1 MEDTMAKKQVQF
13 QEMLSSVRRSLEGV
27 PEHRR
32 GRNIQYEIAD
42 AGLAAFS
49 VFFMQS
55 PSFLAYQRHME
66 EQYAR
71 NNARGLF
78 GVETIPS
85 DGQMRSLLDPVEP
98 SDLRVPF
105 WEVYELLQARGHL
118 EVYEGVGGTL
128 LCSLDGTR
136 FFSSQKIKGAS
147 CTVHVHD
154 EQEYYSHMVLA
165 AVLVAP
171 GKEHVITLDPEFI
184 TPQDG
189 HDKQDCEQQAIKRWV
204 NRNALRFAPW
214 KATILTDGL
223 HSHQPLCELMK
234 KHKLHFIMTCKTDSH
249 KALYEEVELLTRVE
263 DAVQTMTTRYWNGR
277 YHELREYRWVEQVP
291 IKAAA
296 KPLRVNWCEI
306 TVVREDTGKQ
316 MYHNAWIT
324 SHELTRETVPE
335 LVAAGR
341 AHWKVENENF
351 NVLKNH
357 GYNFE
362 HNYGHGQQHLS
373 TVLLSL
379 LLLAFLFHTVLHL
392 SCPKYQAVRQKLGP
406 RRTFFNDLR
415 ALTRYLYFP
424 SWEDLLIFMCRQLE
438 LTPG

>member
-1 MEDTMAKKQVQF
+1 
-13 QEMLSSVRRSLEGV
+13 VRRSLEQV
-27 PEHRR
+27 PEHRK
-32 GRNIQYEIAD
+32 GRNTQYEIAD

-49 VFFMQS
+49 VFYMQS
-55 PSFLAYQRHME
+55 PSFLAFQRQME
-66 EQYAR
+66 EQRAQ
-71 NNARGLF
+71 NNARSLF

-85 DGQMRSLLDPVEP
+85 DGQMRSLLDPVAP
-98 SDLRVPF
+98 SYLRAPF
-105 WEVYELLQARGHL
+105 WAVYELLEARGHL
-118 EVYEGVGGTL
+118 EAYEGVGGTL
-128 LCSLDGTR
+128 LCSMDGTR
-136 FFSSQKIKGAS
+136 FFSSQRIKCAN

-154 EQEYYSHMVLA
+154 EQEYYFHMVLA

-204 NRNALRFAPW
+204 KRNAERFAPW
-214 KATILTDGL
+214 KATILTDDL
-223 HSHQPLCELMK
+223 HSHQPLCELLLQ
-234 KHKLHFIMTCKTDSH
+234 HKLHFIMTCKTESH
-249 KALYEEVELLTRVE
+249 QALYQEVELLIRVE
-263 DAVQTMTTRYWNGR
+263 DAVQTMTTRRWNGR
-277 YHELREYRWVEQVP
+277 YHEQVEYRWVAQVP
-291 IKAAA
+291 IKAGA
-296 KPLRVNWCEI
+296 KALRVNWCEI
-306 TVVREDTGKQ
+306 TIVREDSGKQ

-324 SHELTRETVPE
+324 SHELTAETVPE
-335 LVAAGR
+335 LAAAGR

-373 TVLLSL
+373 TLLLSL

-392 SCPKYQAVRQKLGP
+392 SCPKYQAIRQKLGP

-415 ALTRYLYFP
+415 ALTRYLHFP
-424 SWEDLLIFMCRQLE
+424 SWQDLLIFMCRQLE
-438 LTPG
+438 LAPG

>member
-1 MEDTMAKKQVQF
+1 MTKRVQF
-13 QEMLSSVRRSLEGV
+13 QEMLDSVRRSLEQV
-27 PEHRR
+27 PEHRK
-32 GRNIQYEIAD
+32 GRNTQYEIAD

-49 VFFMQS
+49 VFYMQS
-55 PSFLAYQRHME
+55 PSFLAFQRQME
-66 EQYAR
+66 EQRAQ
-71 NNARGLF
+71 NNARSLL

-85 DGQMRSLLDPVEP
+85 DGQMRSLLDPVAP
-98 SDLRVPF
+98 SYLRAPF
-105 WEVYELLQARGHL
+105 WAVYELLEARGHL
-118 EVYEGVGGTL
+118 EAYEGVGGTL
-128 LCSLDGTR
+128 LCSMDGTR
-136 FFSSQKIKGAS
+136 FFSSQRIKCAN

-154 EQEYYSHMVLA
+154 EQEYYFHMVLA

-204 NRNALRFAPW
+204 RRNAERFAPW
-214 KATILTDGL
+214 KATILTDDL
-223 HSHQPLCELMK
+223 HSHQPLCELLLQ
-234 KHKLHFIMTCKTDSH
+234 HKLHFIMTCKTESH
-249 KALYEEVELLTRVE
+249 QALYQEVELLTRVE
-263 DAVQTMTTRYWNGR
+263 DAVQTMTTRRWNGR
-277 YHELREYRWVEQVP
+277 YHEQVEYRWVAQVP
-291 IKAAA
+291 IKAGA
-296 KPLRVNWCEI
+296 KALRVNWCEI
-306 TVVREDTGKQ
+306 TIVREDSGKQ

-324 SHELTRETVPE
+324 SHELTAETVPE
-335 LVAAGR
+335 LAAAGR

-373 TVLLSL
+373 TLLLSL

-392 SCPKYQAVRQKLGP
+392 SCPKYQAIRQKLGP

-415 ALTRYLYFP
+415 ALTRYLHFP
-424 SWEDLLIFMCRQLE
+424 SWQDLLIFMCRQLE
-438 LTPG
+438 LAPG